1 MRYKKQIVSI
11 MTLTIL
17 LLLMMSTAM
26 QAVSLVGNISDLKAS
41 LNGSQMKL
49 TWSSVSN
56 SAGYNVYVNGTKIGS
71 VYSNEATLINFSENT
86 TYRLKVAAYDNN
98 KTEVAFSN
106 EISFTTTLP
115 KGLEQVRN
123 LTVTQA
129 NGYVT
134 LNWSKVNDAD
144 KYQVFV
150 DIPGFGNM
158 NIGEV
163 TTTNAM
169 LRGFSNGMRYGFSI
183 RACKNLNTDNVSY
196 GEKSVSQYI
205 TIDVNKDDT
214 NHDNNNPTRP
224 DRVTNVTTYD
234 ITETTATVTWK
245 EVNNVDGYDVL
256 LSKNYGSYQNITS
269 KTGNRVYLSNLTPDS
284 YYRVK
289 VVAYKWANNEKV
301 YGDESSYSSFTTKA
315 EKVTV
320 GDISEI
326 DVYDIGTTT
335 ARVSWSK
342 ANNADGYEVL
352 LSKNSGRYENI
363 KDTSNRTATLSN
375 LDNDST
381 YRVKVVAYKW
391 VNGRKQYGNE
401 SYSYRF
407 NTLVEKVTVGNV
419 RTIYVDNLT
428 KNSAKISWTSV
439 SGATG
444 YHIYFAKGNGSYQ
457 YKGSTTNRSYAFSNL
472 QANTSYKIKIEAY
485 KKVNGKEYTSESAT
499 VKGFTT
505 AKETTTTIKKLAT
518 PIHLT
523 AEIRNRNEAYL
534 IWWPVEGATGYEVE
548 ISKNGGAYK
557 RVDYGTENHTI
568 LTSDILD
575 YATNYKVRVRAYKN
589 QWTNISAGRYETIYG
604 NYSSETSFRTE
615 SYNRTENNASIN
627 KVTGLKPTMNK
638 TTVALK
644 WNKVNGA
651 VGYEI
656 DLTVPGIGHMQM
668 YANSN
673 STEISGITGKDYD
686 YTARVRA
693 YKYINGV
700 KTYGP
705 YSDVVTF
712 REK

>member
-26 QAVSLVGNISDLKAS
+26 QAVSLVESINDFKATM
-41 LNGSQMKL
+41 NGSQMKL

-71 VYSNEATLINFSENT
+71 VNSNEASLINFSENT
-86 TYRLKVAAYDNN
+86 TYRLKVTAYDNT

-106 EISFTTTLP
+106 EISFTTTVP
-115 KGLEQVRN
+115 KSLDQVQN

-134 LNWSKVNDAD
+134 LNWASVKNAD

-150 DIPGFGNM
+150 DVPGFGNM

-163 TTTNAM
+163 TTTNAI
-169 LRGFSNGMRYGFSI
+169 LKGFSDGMRYGFSI
-183 RACKNLNTDNVSY
+183 RACQTLNANNVSY
-196 GEKSVSQYI
+196 GEKSVAKYI
-205 TIDVNKDDT
+205 TIDINKDDT
-214 NHDNNNPTRP
+214 NNDNNDNDWARP
-224 DRVTNVTTYD
+224 DRVTNVTVYD
-234 ITETTATVTWK
+234 IEQITATVTWK

-256 LSKNYGSYQNITS
+256 LSKNYGSYQNIAS

-289 VVAYKWANNEKV
+289 IVAYKWKNNEKV
-301 YGDESSYSSFTTKA
+301 YGEESSYSSFTTKE
-315 EKVTV
+315 EKIVV
-320 GDISEI
+320 GDIDEI

-352 LSKNSGRYENI
+352 LSKNNGKYEML
-363 KDTSNRTATLSN
+363 KDTSNRTVALSN
-375 LDNDST
+375 LDDNTT

-391 VNGRKQYGNE
+391 VNGRKQYGDE

-407 NTLVEKVTVGNV
+407 NTQVEKVTVGNV

-439 SGATG
+439 SGAEG
-444 YHIYFAKGNGSYQ
+444 YNIYFAQENGRFQ
-457 YKGSTTNRSYAFSNL
+457 YNGSTTNRSYNFSNL
-472 QANTSYKIKIEAY
+472 KANTYYQVKVEAY
-485 KKVNGKEYTSESAT
+485 KKVNGKEYTSTTPT

-505 AKETTTTIKKLAT
+505 SKETSVNPAT
-518 PIHLT
+518 PTHLT
-523 AEIRNRNEAYL
+523 ATVRNRNEAYL
-534 IWWPVEGATGYEVE
+534 VWWSVEGATGYEVE
-548 ISKNGGAYK
+548 ISKNGGTYK
-557 RVDYGTENHTI
+557 HVDYVTENNII
-568 LTSDILD
+568 LTSNMLD
-575 YATNYKVRVRAYKN
+575 YSTNYKVRVRAYKN
-589 QWTNISAGRYETIYG
+589 QYVNGKYETAYS
-604 NYSSETSFRTE
+604 NYSSATSFRTE
-615 SYNRTENNASIN
+615 SYNKTENNTSIA
-627 KVTGLKPTMNK
+627 KVTGLKATMK
-638 TTVALK
+638 GTTVSLN
-644 WNKVNGA
+644 WNKVTGA
-651 VGYEI
+651 AGYEI
-656 DLTVPGIGHMQM
+656 DFYVPFVGHVPL
-668 YANSN
+668 YADTNYRDV
-673 STEISGITGKDYD
+673 SGVTGKDSN

-705 YSDVVTF
+705 YSDVVKF
-712 REK
+712 KEK

>member
-26 QAVSLVGNISDLKAS
+26 QAVSLVGNISDLKVS

-71 VYSNEATLINFSENT
+71 VNSNEASLIGFSENT
-86 TYRLKVAAYDNN
+86 TYRLRVTAYDYA
-98 KTEVAFSN
+98 KVEVATSN
-106 EISFTTTLP
+106 EISFTTTTNQSSL
-115 KGLEQVRN
+115 GRVQN

-150 DIPGFGNM
+150 DVPGFGNM

-169 LRGFSNGMRYGFSI
+169 LKGFSNGMRYGFSI
-183 RACKNLNTDNVSY
+183 RACKTLNTDNVSY
-196 GEKSVSQYI
+196 GEKSVAQYI

-214 NHDNNNPTRP
+214 QNDNNNPTRP
-224 DRVTNVTTYD
+224 DRVTNVTVYD
-234 ITETTATVTWK
+234 VAETTATVTWK
-245 EVNNVDGYDVL
+245 EVNNIDGYEVL
-256 LSKNYGSYQNITS
+256 LSKNYGSYQSIS
-269 KTGNRVYLSNLTPDS
+269 DKTGNRVALSNLTPNS

-289 VVAYKWANNEKV
+289 VVAYKWINNKKV
-301 YGDESSYSSFTTKA
+301 YGDESSYSSFTTKQ
-315 EKVTV
+315 EKIVV
-320 GDISEI
+320 GNISQLN
-326 DVYDIGTTT
+326 VYDIGTTT
-335 ARVSWSK
+335 AKVSWLE

-352 LSKNSGRYENI
+352 LSKNNGSYVTI
-363 KDTSNRTATLSN
+363 KDTSNRIVALSN
-375 LDNDST
+375 LSANST

-391 VNGRKQYGNE
+391 VNGNKQRGNE
-401 SYSYRF
+401 SYVYVF
-407 NTLVEKVTVGNV
+407 YTQAEKITVGNV
-419 RTIYVDNLT
+419 GAIYMDNLT
-428 KNSAKISWTSV
+428 ANSAKISWSAV

-444 YHIYFAKGNGSYQ
+444 YKIYFAQGNGYFQ
-457 YKGSTTNRSYAFSNL
+457 YMGSTANRSYTFSNL
-472 QANTSYKIKIEAY
+472 KANTYYQVKIEAY
-485 KKVNGKEYTSESAT
+485 KVVNGKEYTSQT
-499 VKGFTT
+499 PTIKGFTT
-505 AKETTTTIKKLAT
+505 SKLGLIIPAAPT
-518 PIHLT
+518 HLS
-523 AEIRNRNEAYL
+523 AEVRNRNEAYL
-534 IWWPVEGATGYEVE
+534 TWWPVDGATGYQIE
-548 ISKNGGAYK
+548 ISKNGGAYQHVTYVVK
-557 RVDYGTENHTI
+557 NSFI
-568 LTSDILD
+568 LTSNMLD
-575 YATNYKVRVRAYKN
+575 YSTNYTVRVRAYKN
-589 QWTNISAGRYETIYG
+589 QYVDGKPQTGYG
-604 NYSSETSFRTE
+604 SYSNVASFRTE
-615 SYNRTENNASIN
+615 SYNTTVNNPSIS
-627 KVTGLKPTMNK
+627 KVTGLKQNMKK
-638 TTVALK
+638 TTVALS

-656 DLTVPGIGHMQM
+656 DLTVPGIGHIPM
-668 YANSN
+668 YSNSN

-705 YSDVVTF
+705 YSDIVKF
-712 REK
+712 REQ